1 MKIGVTARLG
11 TLSFATLAVAALL
24 VGTPSPALAQSA
36 AGPLHERYEVV
47 LGGFFSTLD
56 TTMAVS
62 GTAGDAGTLVDFEQD
77 LGAPDSDNVFRAS
90 ASMRF
95 GKHQFRAGYFQ
106 VSREGTIRLR
116 RTINW
121 GDETFEVGADVTSSF
136 ESRFPEVDYT
146 YWFVSSPR
154 VALGGTIGATLFGVE
169 ADLSASTLGGRT
181 TGTKVDTTTFVP
193 LFGGEFRG
201 LIAPWLMA
209 KVTGGYINDFQGSQV
224 WTGSVA
230 IEPHI
235 YKPLWAGVSF
245 STLNFSV
252 SKEGPL
258 NFVNGEADYGVAGVQ
273 AYLRL
278 AF

>member
-1 MKIGVTARLG
+1 MNSRRLPPQ
-11 TLSFATLAVAALL
+11 TLLSFAALAAVAVL
-24 VGTPSPALAQSA
+24 VTTPLPAAAQSPS
-36 AGPLHERYEVV
+36 GPLHERYEVV

-56 TTMAVS
+56 TTIGVN
-62 GTAGDAGTLVDFEQD
+62 GTAGDRGTLVDFEED

-90 ASMRF
+90 ASMRL
-95 GKHQFRAGYFQ
+95 GRHQFRAGYFQ
-106 VSREGTIRLR
+106 VSREGTTRLR
-116 RTINW
+116 RTIDW
-121 GDETFEVGADVTSSF
+121 GDDTFEAGADVTASF

-146 YWFVSSPR
+146 YWFVSGPK

-169 ADLSASTLGGRT
+169 ADLTASTLGGRT

-193 LFGGEFRG
+193 LVGGEFRG
-201 LIAPWLMA
+201 LIAPWLLA

-230 IEPHI
+230 IEPHV

-252 SKEGPL
+252 SKDGPL
-258 NFVNGEADYGVAGVQ
+258 NFVNGEADYGVRGLQ